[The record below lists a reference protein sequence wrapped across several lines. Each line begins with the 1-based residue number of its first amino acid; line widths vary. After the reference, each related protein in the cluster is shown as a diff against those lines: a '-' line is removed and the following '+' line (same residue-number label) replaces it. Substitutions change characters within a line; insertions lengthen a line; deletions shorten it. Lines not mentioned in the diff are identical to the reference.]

1 MTATASARGKRNR
14 NYGHET
20 ERMVARHLKAAGWP
34 DACSTRSK
42 LGTDGTKTPGDID
55 WHPLITLEV
64 KGVNSGSAWPTWC
77 RQAAAAAPPG
87 TVPVVVRRTRGN
99 PDVGQWECR
108 WLPHTVITVRDG
120 GWWDEKE
127 ALEVPWLTSHRVEY
141 DDPATGHYV
150 RHEDWLSSTFADL
163 IAAVRQLD
171 EVDR

>member
-1 MTATASARGKRNR
+1 VTATASARGRSNRNR
-14 NYGHET
+14 GARAEVQVVNYLRANGY
-20 ERMVARHLKAAGWP
+20 P
-34 DACSTRSK
+34 DARRY
-42 LGTDGTKTPGDID
+42 LAGDGRQPGDLD
-55 WHPLITLEV
+55 FHPLLVVEV
-64 KGVNSGSAWPTWC
+64 KDCAASAWPTWC

-99 PDVGQWECR
+99 PDVGMWECR